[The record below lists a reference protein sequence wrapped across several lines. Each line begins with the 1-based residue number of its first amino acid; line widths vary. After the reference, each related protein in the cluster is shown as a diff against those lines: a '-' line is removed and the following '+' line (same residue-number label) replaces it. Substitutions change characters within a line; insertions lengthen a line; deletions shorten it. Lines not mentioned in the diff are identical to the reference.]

1 MVERFE
7 RFSLALAELSRCWHK
22 LAGEEMK
29 VYGLKGAHA
38 LYLMTLS
45 RYPQGI
51 TVPELCELCLK
62 DKSDASRMLAILE
75 DKGLVHK
82 EGGYGGTVALTEAGR
97 AAARQIRGRV
107 DRAVEAA
114 GQGLT
119 NGERA
124 VFYKAL
130 ESIAANLRRLT
141 REGIPQS
148 EEKEGN

>member
-7 RFSLALAELSRCWHK
+7 RFSYSIAEISRCWHK

-38 LYLMTLS
+38 LYLTTLS

-51 TVPELCELCLK
+51 TVPELCEVCMK

-75 DKGLVHK
+75 EKGLVCKQGKHK
-82 EGGYGGTVALTEAGR
+82 NGYGGTVRLTEAGVE
-97 AAARQIRGRV
+97 ATSQVRQRV
-107 DRAVEAA
+107 CRAVEVA
-114 GQGLT
+114 GKDLT
-119 NGERA
+119 PDERE

-130 ESIAANLRRLT
+130 DSITENLRTLT
-141 REGIPQS
+141 SEGIP
-148 EEKEGN
+148 E

>member
-7 RFSLALAELSRCWHK
+7 RFSLALAEISRCWHK
-22 LAGEEMK
+22 LASEEMGA
-29 VYGLKGAHA
+29 YGLKGAHA
-38 LYLMTLS
+38 LYLTTLS
-45 RYPQGI
+45 RYPQGVTI
-51 TVPELCELCLK
+51 PELCELCLK

-75 DKGLVHK
+75 AKGLVRK
-82 EGGYGGTVALTEAGR
+82 QGGYGGIVVLTEAGVQ
-97 AAARQIRGRV
+97 AARQVRGRV

-119 NGERA
+119 DRERV

-130 ESIAANLRRLT
+130 DSIAANLRQLT

-148 EEKEGN
+148 EEKEGL